1 MTRTGFVH
9 QALCYGSDDEFLEG
23 TLEFTLDGLDSG
35 DAVLA
40 VAKDHNITLL
50 ESALGTRA
58 HDVEFVDADDWYRY
72 PSRTLGQYHA
82 YCADHGT
89 DRRVRI
95 IGEPVWTGRTE
106 FEARE
111 WTRYESLLNVAFADS
126 GHWIVCPYD
135 TRTVP
140 ADIVHTATRTHPEL
154 ALGARISA
162 SSSRYTAPADFYA
175 ECDAAIPHCLK
186 GVGGTPMAG
195 RLPDGADDIPFGRG
209 RSAAL
214 RGAVAAYARL
224 SGMPEQ
230 RTYDMVAAVH
240 EVVANAVRFG
250 GGGGVLRL
258 RSDPDYLIC
267 EVADDGAHN
276 SPAPARFPGHLP
288 PGKRAAG
295 GHGMWVVRQLSD
307 FVAEDLGPAGSTVR
321 VYFSRPGDLT
331 PRPAA

>member
-58 HDVEFVDADDWYRY
+58 RDVEFVDADDWYRY

-82 YCADHGT
+82 YCVDHGT

-106 FEARE
+106 LEARE

-140 ADIVHTATRTHPEL
+140 ADIVRTATRTHPEL

-162 SSSRYTAPADFYA
+162 SSSRYTDPADFYA
-175 ECDAAIPHCLK
+175 ECDAASP
-186 GVGGTPMAG
+186 AG

-214 RGAVAAYARL
+214 RVAVGAYARL

-250 GGGGVLRL
+250 GG
-258 RSDPDYLIC
+258 
-267 EVADDGAHN
+267 EVCCGC
-276 SPAPARFPGHLP
+276 
-288 PGKRAAG
+288 AA
-295 GHGMWVVRQLSD
+295 
-307 FVAEDLGPAGSTVR
+307 
-321 VYFSRPGDLT
+321 T
-331 PRPAA
+331 PTT